1 MICTCIHAYNMISY
15 LLFHIFCNINIFIFP
30 VYYNTYIPTSFLSL
44 LAFYAISFSFPFFFR
59 CTISMPTPKIFPVYT
74 RIDLEPPVYVD
85 DASSGVDVHARKVDV
100 NSGRFDDSRKVDGN
114 PVDSRKVDVNGNVD
128 YVQVGVDS
136 GKVDIYPK
144 SVEKVA
150 GKYDSL
156 PEKIDKDTS
165 EGKHEFCYHYYTM
178 YAIQRAYTS

>member
-1 MICTCIHAYNMISY
+1 
-15 LLFHIFCNINIFIFP
+15 
-30 VYYNTYIPTSFLSL
+30 
-44 LAFYAISFSFPFFFR
+44 
-59 CTISMPTPKIFPVYT
+59 MPTPKIFPVYT

-150 GKYDSL
+150 GKDDNL
-156 PEKIDKDTS
+156 PEKIGKDTS

-178 YAIQRAYTS
+178 YTIQRTHTS